1 MTLIQLEYVVALN
14 THRHFITAAKKCFVT
29 QPTLTMQIKKL
40 EDEIGTLLFDRS
52 KKPLEPTAVGIQFIE
67 KAREIL
73 QETKQLE
80 DLVSKER
87 FSIEG
92 TFRIGVIPTL
102 APYLLPLFL
111 PHFIQKY
118 PKTILIIEE
127 VESLQMIQRI
137 KEESIDVGIIV
148 TPLQEKSLREIPL
161 FNEPFLTYL
170 PPYSSLLN
178 QKNVNAQQ
186 LEPFDA
192 LVLTEGHCFRNQS
205 LSICN
210 TNLSHSVKG
219 FQYQSGSI
227 ETLIKMVDSNLGYT
241 LIPALAVD
249 KRLDKTRIK
258 RFEKPEPAR
267 EVSLTC
273 LKSFAKERLIE
284 IIRESILKVLP
295 KHFEQDKN
303 YQKVRWRQ

>member
-1 MTLIQLEYVVALN
+1 MTLVQLEYVVALDR
-14 THRHFITAAKKCFVT
+14 HRHFITAAKKCFVT

-40 EDEIGTLLFDRS
+40 ENEIGTLLFDRS
-52 KKPLEPTAVGIQFIE
+52 KKPLEPTVVGLQFIE

-87 FSIEG
+87 FLIEG
-92 TFRIGVIPTL
+92 SFRIGVIPTL
-102 APYLLPLFL
+102 APYLLPLLL

-137 KEESIDVGIIV
+137 KKESIDIGIIV
-148 TPLQEKSLREIPL
+148 TPLQEKYLREIPL

-178 QKNVNAQQ
+178 QKNITAQQ

-205 LSICN
+205 LNICDA
-210 TNLSHSVKG
+210 NLSHSVKG

-227 ETLIKMVDSNLGYT
+227 ETLIKMADNNLGYT
-241 LIPALAVD
+241 LIPELAVSE
-249 KRLDKTRIK
+249 RLDKTRVK
-258 RFEKPEPAR
+258 RFKNPEPVR

-284 IIRESILKVLP
+284 IIRKSILNILP
-295 KHFEQDKN
+295 KHFEQNKN
-303 YQKVRWRQ
+303 YRKIRWR

>member
-1 MTLIQLEYVVALN
+1 MTLVQLEYVVALDR
-14 THRHFITAAKKCFVT
+14 HRHFITAAKKCFVT

-40 EDEIGTLLFDRS
+40 ENEIGTLLFDRS
-52 KKPLEPTAVGIQFIE
+52 KKPLEPTAVGLQFIE

-87 FSIEG
+87 FLIEG
-92 TFRIGVIPTL
+92 SFRIGVIPTL
-102 APYLLPLFL
+102 APYLLPLLL

-137 KEESIDVGIIV
+137 KEESIDIGIIV
-148 TPLQEKSLREIPL
+148 TPLQEKYLREIPL

-178 QKNVNAQQ
+178 QKNITAQQ

-205 LSICN
+205 LNICDA
-210 TNLSHSVKG
+210 NLSHSVKG

-227 ETLIKMVDSNLGYT
+227 ETLIKMADNNLGYT
-241 LIPALAVD
+241 LIPELAVSE
-249 KRLDKTRIK
+249 RLDKTRVK
-258 RFEKPEPAR
+258 RFKNPEPVR

-284 IIRESILKVLP
+284 IIRKSILNILP
-295 KHFEQDKN
+295 KHFEQNKN
-303 YQKVRWRQ
+303 YRKIRWR